1 MALATRLDIEFLL
14 DAFESTVSR
23 LPLPI
28 NGVFSS
34 GSLPVSTMAEI
45 SSTGSSSSMAFS
57 LSTSS
62 LELLLTSVDPAK
74 LKALPYEFVR
84 EGAGVCG
91 GDTRAE
97 RMFREFIFLSKP

>member
-1 MALATRLDIEFLL
+1 MALATRFDIELPPDTFK
-14 DAFESTVSR
+14 SSGSN

-34 GSLPVSTMAEI
+34 RLPWFSTLAET
-45 SSTGSSSSMAFS
+45 SSTESSSSMAFS

-97 RMFREFIFLSKP
+97 RMFREFIFLPRP